1 MKKYDLS
8 DRKLKIAIILA
19 MAMIAWLCLKGAS
32 ASDGQSTPANFSSCR
47 QIVRHLY
54 VGVYPRMNIRRDGH
68 CHIYASA
75 RGVESARSG
84 QTYLN
89 SCKPLKINNSMFGRT
104 SISCFRAARASHGS
118 LSFSDGGSRP
128 APGFMAPKPPCHP
141 RNWSGMA
148 SSCVARAWAPLLPAT
163 ATTAAAS

>member
-54 VGVYPRMNIRRDGH
+54 VGVYPRHEHPARRPSNLLKGRWLSAWGAFSFTDSPDG
-68 CHIYASA
+68 
-75 RGVESARSG
+75 
-84 QTYLN
+84 L
-89 SCKPLKINNSMFGRT
+89 
-104 SISCFRAARASHGS
+104 
-118 LSFSDGGSRP
+118 
-128 APGFMAPKPPCHP
+128 
-141 RNWSGMA
+141 
-148 SSCVARAWAPLLPAT
+148 
-163 ATTAAAS
+163 